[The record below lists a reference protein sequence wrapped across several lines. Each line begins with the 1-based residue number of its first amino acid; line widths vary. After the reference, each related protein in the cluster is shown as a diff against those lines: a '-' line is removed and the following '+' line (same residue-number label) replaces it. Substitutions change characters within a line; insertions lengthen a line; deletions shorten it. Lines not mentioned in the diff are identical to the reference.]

1 MNNITVFTPSYNRET
16 TLPRLY
22 ESLINQTCKKFVWL
36 VIDDGSND
44 QTVSLIQQWIQEN
57 KINIVLKIQQ
67 NQGKHIAMRNAI
79 KECDSTWLVCVD
91 SDDYLEPNAVDF
103 MVSDIVDIETNGAI
117 GAIYPRKMHNTKSLE
132 FPKGVNSIDIM
143 DAKNLFNISETA
155 ILFRTDKLKKI
166 EIPQFQDEKFLS
178 EEILYIQLA
187 AYGKFIAKNRF
198 FYVSDYRQD
207 GLTKNLFKLWK
218 KNPQATIRL
227 LNNRY
232 HFSKNYPVS
241 IRMAQMVKA
250 ILNLNGLC
258 IAKNMSILN
267 NTPNKILSILLY
279 FPSLIWSKIRFS
291 D

>member
-1 MNNITVFTPSYNRET
+1 MNNITIFTPSYNREK

-22 ESLINQTCKKFVWL
+22 ESLINQTCNKFVWL

-44 QTVSLIQQWIQEN
+44 QTISLIQQWIREN
-57 KINIVLKIQQ
+57 KINIVLKTQQ
-67 NQGKHIAMRNAI
+67 NQGKHIAMKNAI
-79 KECDSTWLVCVD
+79 KECNSPWFLCVD
-91 SDDYLEPNAVDF
+91 SDDYLESDAVGF
-103 MVSDIVDIETNGAI
+103 MVSDMDEIERNNAI
-117 GAIYPRKMHNTKSLE
+117 GAIYPRKMQNTKGLE

-155 ILFRTDKLKKI
+155 ILFKTDKLKKI
-166 EIPQFQDEKFLS
+166 EIPQFHDEKFLS

-187 AYGKFIAKNRF
+187 AYGKFIVKNRS
-198 FYVSDYRQD
+198 FYVSEYRQD

-227 LNNRY
+227 LNDRY
-232 HFSKNYPVS
+232 CFSKKYSASTKMV
-241 IRMAQMVKA
+241 QMVKT

-258 IAKNMSILN
+258 IAKNMSVLN
-267 NTPNKILSILLY
+267 NTPNKILSVLLY